1 MWVQRSVGLRKERA
15 EKRDRLKL
23 MGRELEGKTYL
34 LHIIQTTGDWILLS
48 SVYCM
53 VFEVDG
59 KWSLISQYRG

>member
-1 MWVQRSVGLRKERA
+1 MRKERA